1 MAGDLAASVRAHL
14 LQIAKA
20 EQSDFNAVLVRYA
33 LERFLYRL
41 GESVHA
47 QSFVLK
53 GAMLFNLW
61 YAMPHRPTRDV
72 DLLGFGA
79 SDLATIAQTFREIA
93 AVPAEDGM
101 TFDAA
106 SVVVDEIRKSAGYA
120 GARVMMLAEL
130 ARAKCKV
137 QIDIGF
143 GDAVT
148 PSPQEAS
155 YPTLLPDFPAP
166 RLRTYPVYTVVAE
179 KLHAMVLLGMTNSR
193 LKDYL
198 DLSVLISRETL
209 DRNTLSAAIA
219 ATFARRGTALPTTLP
234 IGLTEEFAND
244 ASRQAMWMAF
254 LKKNALPLTPLQV
267 VVKSL
272 REALWPALLREKDLI
287 DQRPMPH
294 RD

>member
-1 MAGDLAASVRAHL
+1 MTSDLAASVRARL

-41 GESVHA
+41 GQSAHA

-79 SDLATIAQTFREIA
+79 SDLASITQTFQEIA
-93 AVPAEDGM
+93 DVPAEDGM
-101 TFDAA
+101 VFDAA
-106 SVVVDEIRKSAGYA
+106 SVIVNEIRKNAGYA
-120 GARVMMLAEL
+120 GARVMMSAEL
-130 ARAKCKV
+130 ARARCKV

-143 GDAVT
+143 GDAIT
-148 PSPQEAS
+148 PGPLEAS
-155 YPTLLPDFPAP
+155 YPTLLADFPAP

-179 KLHAMVLLGMTNSR
+179 KLHAIVLLGMTNSR

-198 DLSVLISRETL
+198 DL
-209 DRNTLSAAIA
+209 
-219 ATFARRGTALPTTLP
+219 
-234 IGLTEEFAND
+234 
-244 ASRQAMWMAF
+244 
-254 LKKNALPLTPLQV
+254 
-267 VVKSL
+267 
-272 REALWPALLREKDLI
+272 
-287 DQRPMPH
+287 
-294 RD
+294 

>member
-1 MAGDLAASVRAHL
+1 MAGDLAASVRARL

-41 GESVHA
+41 GQSAHA

-79 SDLATIAQTFREIA
+79 SDLVSIAQTFRDIA
-93 AVPAEDGM
+93 GVSAEDGM
-101 TFDAA
+101 VFDTA

-120 GARVMMLAEL
+120 GARVMMSAEL
-130 ARAKCKV
+130 ARARCKV

-148 PSPQEAS
+148 PGPLDAS
-155 YPTLLPDFPAP
+155 YPTLLVDFPAP
-166 RLRTYPVYTVVAE
+166 RLRTYPAYTVVAE
-179 KLHAMVLLGMTNSR
+179 KLHAIVLLGMTNSR

-198 DLSVLISRETL
+198 DLSVLIARETL
-209 DRNTLSAAIA
+209 DLRTLSAAIA
-219 ATFARRGTALPTTLP
+219 ATFSRRSTALPNAVP
-234 IGLTEEFAND
+234 IGLTEEFASD

-254 LKKNALPLTPLQV
+254 LRKNELPLTPLPAV
-267 VVKSL
+267 VASL
-272 REALWPALLREKDLI
+272 RAALWPALVSANE
-287 DQRPMPH
+287 
-294 RD
+294 